1 MSDYIVF
8 YRRIILMSA
17 AVILLFS
24 SAFGQKWGKVTDEEL
39 RQGPPQ
45 DYPEA
50 NAVVLFDIGRME
62 ISVERVEMYR
72 HVRIKIL
79 TKAGIE
85 EVGDVGFAYDE
96 EDRIKGLQAQT
107 ITPEGKKIKV
117 DKKDF
122 FTKKLSGHEVT
133 TFAFPAL
140 DSGCIVEYK
149 YVNSN
154 DRLHRLDAWYFQSDI
169 YTLYSEFSLILNPGF
184 VYSSAT
190 VQLPPEKREPET
202 EYLPNPDDIYGRR
215 NQKFTWR
222 LTDLPP
228 VKDEPYMS
236 FRDNYLASIYNQ
248 LVSYETAHSKWDYI
262 KGWPDIGE
270 KFQTYIEE
278 YVDKRKEIAKI
289 ADSLTAGMTT
299 PLEKAEAIFEYVI
312 KEIKT
317 HADDRGY
324 YFMNDKLSAMLENK
338 SGSGDE
344 KNVLLTEMMK
354 SAGLSAWPVL
364 IGTRDKT
371 VFNPK
376 LYQTQQFN
384 RIITFVEIKPTFYY
398 LDATSGYCP
407 FGVLPPESRATGGL
421 LIDGRNSELVKIVVD
436 DKKAYRKDMTYM
448 TIDAD
453 GVAKCSTSVQFC
465 GYFASSYGERWD
477 NKQPDEFVKDYFLD
491 KLDVAYN
498 MDTPK
503 FRQDSLGML
512 ELDVTYSLNDYVR
525 RLDNNMVLRPVQY
538 YFRENPFKSEKR
550 FFPVDFNFPF
560 VYQNVVQMTFANDV
574 VSEELPEPLTYEIPG
589 ASYSRTCMFDGR
601 NIIIQSQLSVDN
613 PYFPQQSYSRLRD
626 FFIQA
631 TAAVEDEI
639 VVSVASE

>member
-1 MSDYIVF
+1 MSDHICF
-8 YRRIILMSA
+8 FRRIFLASA
-17 AVILLFS
+17 VIILLFS
-24 SAFGQKWGKVTDEEL
+24 SAFGQKWGKVSDEEL
-39 RQGPPQ
+39 MQGPPN

-50 NAVVLFDIGRME
+50 NAIVLFDVGRME
-62 ISVERVEMYR
+62 VSIERVELYR

-79 TKAGIE
+79 NRAGVD
-85 EVGDVGFAYDE
+85 EVGDVGFSYDE
-96 EDRIKGLQAQT
+96 EDKIKGLQAQT
-107 ITPEGKKIKV
+107 ITPDGSKIKV

-122 FTKKLSGHEVT
+122 FTKKPGGHEYI
-133 TFAFPAL
+133 TFAFPSL
-140 DSGCIVEYK
+140 DSGCIIEYK
-149 YVNSN
+149 YTNSN
-154 DRLHRLDAWYFQSDI
+154 ERLHRLDAWYFQGDL

-202 EYLPNPDDIYGRR
+202 EYLPNPDDMYGRR

-228 VKDEPYMS
+228 IKDEPYMS

-270 KFQTYIEE
+270 KFQTFIEE
-278 YVDKRKEIAKI
+278 YVDRKKDVGKI
-289 ADSLTAGMTT
+289 TDSLIAGLTD
-299 PLEKAEAIFEYVI
+299 PLDKAKAIYEYII

-317 HADDRGY
+317 HENDRGY
-324 YFMNDKLSAMLENK
+324 YFSNDKMSTMLENK
-338 SGSGDE
+338 SGTGDE
-344 KNVLLTEMMK
+344 KNVLLTQMLK

-384 RIITFVEIKPTFYY
+384 RIITFVDIKPTFYY

-436 DKKAYRKDMTYM
+436 ETKAYRKDMTYM
-448 TIDAD
+448 TIDTD
-453 GVAKCSTSVQFC
+453 GVARCSTSVQFC

-477 NKQPDEFVKDYFLD
+477 TKQPDDFVKDYFLD
-491 KLDVAYN
+491 KLDVAYD
-498 MDTPK
+498 MDTLN
-503 FRQDSLGML
+503 FSQDSLGML
-512 ELDVTYSLNDYVR
+512 ELDITYSLDDYVR
-525 RLDNNMVLRPVQY
+525 RLDNNVVLKPIQY

-560 VYQNVVQMTFANDV
+560 VYQNVVKMTFNDDV
-574 VSEELPEPLTYEIPG
+574 VSQTLPEPLNLEIPG
-589 ASYSRTCMFDGR
+589 ASYTRSCMSDGT

-613 PYFPQQSYSRLRD
+613 PYFPQESYSRLRE
-626 FFIQA
+626 FFVQA

-639 VVSVASE
+639 VVSIASE

>member
-1 MSDYIVF
+1 
-8 YRRIILMSA
+8 MSA
-17 AVILLFS
+17 VLILLFS

-39 RQGPPQ
+39 NQGPPG

-50 NAVVLFDIGRME
+50 SAVVLFDIGRME
-62 ISVERVEMYR
+62 VSVERVELSR

-79 TKAGIE
+79 TKAGIDE
-85 EVGDVGFAYDE
+85 AGDIGFICDE

-107 ITPEGKKIKV
+107 ITPDGKKIKV
-117 DKKDF
+117 EKKDF
-122 FTKKLSGHEVT
+122 FTKKLGGRKYT
-133 TFAFPAL
+133 TFAFPGL
-140 DSGCIVEYK
+140 DSGCVIEYK

-154 DRLHRLDAWYFQSDI
+154 DRLHRLDAWYFQSDL

-222 LTDLPP
+222 LADLPP

-236 FRDNYLASIYNQ
+236 FRDNYLASIYSQ

-278 YVDKRKEIAKI
+278 YIDKKKEIANI
-289 ADSLTAGMTT
+289 ADSLTTGLTS
-299 PLEKAEAIFEYVI
+299 PLEKAKAIYEYVI

-317 HADDRGY
+317 HEDDRGY
-324 YFMNDKLSAMLENK
+324 YFTNDKLSAMLENK
-338 SGSGDE
+338 SGTGDE
-344 KNVLLTEMMK
+344 KNVLLTEMLK

-376 LYQTQQFN
+376 LYQAQQFN
-384 RIITFVEIKPTFYY
+384 RIITFVDIKPTFYY

-436 DKKAYRKDMTYM
+436 NTKAYRRDMTYM
-448 TIDAD
+448 SIDTD
-453 GVAKCSTSVQFC
+453 GAAQCSTSVQFC

-477 NKQPDEFVKDYFLD
+477 TRKPDEFVKDYFLD

-498 MDTPK
+498 MDTPRFK
-503 FRQDSLGML
+503 QDSLGML
-512 ELDVTYSLNDYVR
+512 ELDITYSLDDYVR
-525 RLDNNMVLRPVQY
+525 RLDNNMVLKPVQY

-560 VYQNVVQMTFANDV
+560 VYQNVVQMTFEGEV
-574 VSEELPEPLTYEIPG
+574 VSETLPEPLTLEIPG

-613 PYFPQQSYSRLRD
+613 PLFPQQSYSRLRD
-626 FFIQA
+626 FFVQA